1 MGTQGGVRLFKED
14 KDEAYNIQNGVWKIL
29 IADDDNFI
37 HRMIKEMNQD
47 IKFENKRIE
56 FYSAYTSQEAIDIL
70 EENQDMALVLIDVFL
85 EEQNSGLRLVE
96 YIREEIKNSDIRIV
110 LMTGKGSMILQEKAI
125 LNYDINGYE
134 NKSELFSKKMNT
146 VILSTL
152 RSFRDINKIKNNKLA
167 MGEVVESISNL
178 YETSSIEEFLSGS
191 LNYLSEVINQ
201 GQGQKACSIN
211 SFAAIKQGQ
220 TNIFNIVDGRGRYS
234 KSINNRIRE
243 TVSESDLIKINEIY
257 KRGDHEFFDNCYIS
271 RYKSSAGNE
280 AIIFIET
287 DCKIEHIDIELLD
300 VFHKSISATYDS
312 LCVNI
317 EIEETQK
324 EILYTLG
331 EVTEA
336 RSEETGF
343 HVKRVSKYSEL
354 LAEEY
359 GLSKRETMLL
369 THATPIHD
377 IGKIAIPDNI
387 LLKPGKLT
395 PEEFH
400 IIKSHTTIGYNLLK
414 NSNREI
420 LKAAAIAAHEH
431 HERYDGKGY
440 PRGLQGEE
448 IHIFGRIT
456 AIADVFDALGSPR
469 VYKKAWVTNDILK
482 YFREEQGKHFD
493 PDLVDIL
500 FDNLDR
506 FLQIKEKYSDE
517 NTKVIGQASD
527 NSSES

>member
-1 MGTQGGVRLFKED
+1 MFKED
-14 KDEAYNIQNGVWKIL
+14 KDGAINIQNGVWKIL

-47 IKFENKRIE
+47 IRFENKKIE
-56 FYSAYTSQEAIDIL
+56 FYSAYTSQEAKNL
-70 EENQDMALVLIDVFL
+70 MEENEDMALILLDVFI
-85 EEQNSGLRLVE
+85 EEQNSGLNLVE
-96 YIREEIKNSDIRIV
+96 YIREELKNSDIRIV
-110 LMTGKGSMILQEKAI
+110 LMTGKGSITLQEQAI

-134 NKSELFSKKMNT
+134 IKSDLFSKKMNT

-152 RSFRDINKIKNNKLA
+152 RSYRDINKIKNNKLV
-167 MGEVVESISNL
+167 MGKVVESISKL
-178 YETSSIEEFLSGS
+178 YETNSIEEFLSGS
-191 LNYLSEVINQ
+191 LDYISSVINQ
-201 GQGQKACSIN
+201 AQGQRACSIN
-211 SFAAIKQGQ
+211 SFAAVKQGQ
-220 TNIFNIVDGRGRYS
+220 TNIFNILDGRGRYA

-243 TVSESDLIKINEIY
+243 TVSESDLAKISKIY
-257 KRGDHEFFDNCYIS
+257 KNGDHEFFDDCYIS
-271 RYKSSAGNE
+271 RYISSGGNE
-280 AIIFIET
+280 VIIFIET
-287 DCKIEHIDIELLD
+287 DCKIENIDIELLD
-300 VFHKSISATYDS
+300 VFHKSISATFDS
-312 LCVNI
+312 LCVSI

-336 RSEETGF
+336 RSEETGS
-343 HVKRVSKYSEL
+343 HVKRVSKYCEL

-359 GLSKRETMLL
+359 GLSKRDTMLL

-377 IGKIAIPDNI
+377 IGKIAIPDNT

-400 IIKSHTTIGYNLLK
+400 IIRSHTTIGYNLLK

-440 PRGLQGEE
+440 PRGLKGEE

-469 VYKKAWVTNDILK
+469 IYKKAWVINDILM
-482 YFREEQGKHFD
+482 YFKEERGNHFD

-517 NTKVIGQASD
+517 NTKVIRQGSD
-527 NSSES
+527 NNSES

>member
-1 MGTQGGVRLFKED
+1 MFKEE
-14 KDEAYNIQNGVWKIL
+14 KEEVSNIQNGIWKIL

-37 HRMIKEMNQD
+37 HRMIKEMNKD

-56 FYSAYTSQEAIDIL
+56 FYSAYTSEQAKNLMD
-70 EENQDMALVLIDVFL
+70 ENPEMALVLLDVFI
-85 EEQNSGLRLVE
+85 EEQNSGLKLVE
-96 YIREEIKNSDIRIV
+96 YIREKINNSDIRIV
-110 LMTGKGSMILQEKAI
+110 LMTGKGSINLQERAI

-134 NKSELFSKKMNT
+134 NKSDLFSKKMNT
-146 VILSTL
+146 VILSAL
-152 RSFRDINKIKNNKLA
+152 RSYRDINKIKNNKLA
-167 MGEVVESISNL
+167 MGEVVESISKL
-178 YETSSIEEFLSGS
+178 YETNSIEEFLSGG
-191 LNYLSEVINQ
+191 LDHLSSVINQ
-201 GQGQKACSIN
+201 AQGHKSCSIN

-220 TNIFNIVDGRGRYS
+220 TEIFNIIDGRGIYS
-234 KSINNRIRE
+234 KSINNRIIE
-243 TVSESDLIKINEIY
+243 TVDESDLIKINAIY

-271 RYKSSAGNE
+271 RYKSSGGNE

-287 DCKIEHIDIELLD
+287 DCKVENIDIELLD
-300 VFHKSISATYDS
+300 VFHKSISATFDS
-312 LCVNI
+312 LCVSI

-336 RSEETGF
+336 RSEETGS

-359 GLSKRETMLL
+359 GLSKRDTMLL
-369 THATPIHD
+369 SHATPIHD

-395 PEEFH
+395 PEEFY
-400 IIKSHTTIGYNLLK
+400 IMKSHTTIGYNLLK

-420 LKAAAIAAHEH
+420 LKTAAIAAHEH

-440 PRGLQGEE
+440 PRGLEGEE

-469 VYKKAWVTNDILK
+469 VYKKAWVMNDILK

-493 PDLVDIL
+493 PNLVDIL
-500 FDNLDR
+500 FDNLDKFMEIR
-506 FLQIKEKYSDE
+506 KKYCDE

-527 NSSES
+527 NNSES

>member
-1 MGTQGGVRLFKED
+1 MFKEE
-14 KDEAYNIQNGVWKIL
+14 KEEVSNIQNGVWKIL

-37 HRMIKEMNQD
+37 HRMIKEMNKD
-47 IKFENKRIE
+47 IKFENKKIE
-56 FYSAYTSQEAIDIL
+56 FYSAYTSEQAKNLMD
-70 EENQDMALVLIDVFL
+70 ENLDMSLVLLDVFI
-85 EEQNSGLRLVE
+85 EEQNSGLKLVE
-96 YIREEIKNSDIRIV
+96 YIRERINNSDIRIV
-110 LMTGKGSMILQEKAI
+110 LMTGKGSINLQERAI

-134 NKSELFSKKMNT
+134 NKSDLFSKKMNT
-146 VILSTL
+146 VILSAL
-152 RSFRDINKIKNNKLA
+152 RSYRDINKIKNNKLA
-167 MGEVVESISNL
+167 MGEVVESISKL
-178 YETSSIEEFLSGS
+178 YETNSIEEFLSGS
-191 LNYLSEVINQ
+191 LDHLSSVINQ
-201 GQGQKACSIN
+201 AQGHKSCSIN

-220 TNIFNIVDGRGRYS
+220 TEIFNIIDGRGIYS
-234 KSINNRIRE
+234 KSINNRIIE
-243 TVSESDLIKINEIY
+243 TVGESDLMKINAIY

-271 RYKSSAGNE
+271 RYKSSGGNE

-287 DCKIEHIDIELLD
+287 DCKVENIDIELLD
-300 VFHKSISATYDS
+300 VFHKSISATFDS
-312 LCVNI
+312 LCVSI

-336 RSEETGF
+336 RSEETGN
-343 HVKRVSKYSEL
+343 HVKRVSKYCEL

-359 GLSKRETMLL
+359 GLSKRDTMLL
-369 THATPIHD
+369 SHATPIHD

-395 PEEFH
+395 PEEFY
-400 IIKSHTTIGYNLLK
+400 IMKSHTTIGYNLLK

-420 LKAAAIAAHEH
+420 LKTAAIAAHEH

-440 PRGLQGEE
+440 PRGLEGEE

-469 VYKKAWVTNDILK
+469 IYKKAWVINDILM
-482 YFREEQGKHFD
+482 YFKEERGNHFD

-517 NTKVIGQASD
+517 NTKVIRQASD
-527 NSSES
+527 NNSES